1 MGRTKEL
8 FMQLREG
15 EKHEQFDEELDLDY
29 QDYLQ
34 KLQEE
39 EKQKEEEDDNSRDD

>member
-1 MGRTKEL
+1 MGKMKEL
-8 FMQLREG
+8 FMQLRE
-15 EKHEQFDEELDLDY
+15 EEDHEQPDEDLDLDY

-39 EKQKEEEDDNSRDD
+39 EHLKEEEDDNSRND